1 VATINGLKF
10 GDLASAPGVNVL
22 RQSHPSIPITTNTAT
37 TATNSVRMAP
47 PLHSIQTRFK
57 IQSQICEGEAGIITI
72 IKRRTL
78 KRQTDVTNTSHFM
91 LIFKRAGWDNTKTGD
106 NP

>member
-1 VATINGLKF
+1 
-10 GDLASAPGVNVL
+10 
-22 RQSHPSIPITTNTAT
+22 
-37 TATNSVRMAP
+37 MAP

-78 KRQTDVTNTSHFM
+78 KRQTDVTSTSHFM

-106 NP
+106 NL